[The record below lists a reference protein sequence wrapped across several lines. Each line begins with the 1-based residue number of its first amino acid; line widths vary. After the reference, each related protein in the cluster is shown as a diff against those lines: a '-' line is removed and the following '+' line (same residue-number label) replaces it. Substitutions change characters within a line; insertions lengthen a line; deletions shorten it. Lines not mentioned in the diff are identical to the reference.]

1 MASPNTRIDQLEKQV
16 ALLMQQKG
24 IDPPQDKD
32 KKSKPS
38 KNTKAKAKPKA
49 EDDDKPKKKRT
60 SGYILFSN
68 ANRDEVKER
77 LNEEADDGEKPKN
90 TEIMKELAR
99 MWKELDDD
107 EKLIWNNKAKAA
119 DSDDE

>member
-1 MASPNTRIDQLEKQV
+1 MASPNTRIDQLEKHV

-24 IDPPQDKD
+24 IDPPQDKPN
-32 KKSKPS
+32 KSKS
-38 KNTKAKAKPKA
+38 TKTKAKAKTKS

-77 LNEEADDGEKPKN
+77 LNDDAQDGEKPKN

-107 EKLIWNNKAKAA
+107 EKTIWNNKAKAT

>member
-38 KNTKAKAKPKA
+38 KNTKAEAKPKA

>member
-24 IDPPQDKD
+24 IDPPQDKPN
-32 KKSKPS
+32 KSKS
-38 KNTKAKAKPKA
+38 TKTKAKAKTKS

-77 LNEEADDGEKPKN
+77 LNDDAQDGEKPKN

-107 EKLIWNNKAKAA
+107 EKTIWNNKAKAT